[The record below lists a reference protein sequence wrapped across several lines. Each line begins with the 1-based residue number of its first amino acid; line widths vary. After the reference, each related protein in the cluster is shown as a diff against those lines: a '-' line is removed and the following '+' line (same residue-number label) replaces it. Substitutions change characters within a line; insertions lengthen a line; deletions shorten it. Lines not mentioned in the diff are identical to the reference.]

1 MNTLSD
7 KKTIRTYSRN
17 AELINK
23 RRLQIIKSVERLFG
37 RKGYG
42 QTSTRE
48 IANACKMT
56 IGALY
61 YYIGSKEDVLQMMV
75 EYQQDLFTKS
85 FSRFMKNSEAHSN
98 TDIIIY
104 AFDRLVRE
112 MDKRHYFII
121 FLWREMNYLPKTARK
136 IVLSYESNIISEFEK
151 LLQSGCATGEFKIP
165 NIKLVANDILFA
177 SEMWALRRW
186 LIKDICS
193 IDEYIDYETTRILD
207 NIHAK

>member
-1 MNTLSD
+1 MKTLSD

-17 AELINK
+17 AELIYK

-37 RKGYG
+37 KKGYG

-48 IANACKMT
+48 IAIACKMT

-75 EYQQDLFTKS
+75 EYQQNLFTRS
-85 FSRFMKNSEAHSN
+85 FSRFMKNSASRSN
-98 TDIIIY
+98 TDIIID

-121 FLWREMNYLPKTARK
+121 FLWREMNYLPATARK
-136 IVLSYESNIISEFEK
+136 VVLTYESNIILEFEK
-151 LLQSGCATGEFKIP
+151 LLQSGCAKGEFKIQ

-186 LIKDICS
+186 LLKDFCS
-193 IDEYIDYETTRILD
+193 IDEYINYETKRILD
-207 NIHAK
+207 NILVK